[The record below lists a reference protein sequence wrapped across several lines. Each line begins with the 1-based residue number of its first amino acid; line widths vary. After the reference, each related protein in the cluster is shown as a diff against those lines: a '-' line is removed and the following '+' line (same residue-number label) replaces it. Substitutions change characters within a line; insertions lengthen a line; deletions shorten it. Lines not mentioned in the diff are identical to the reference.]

1 MPIPESV
8 QVRVE
13 PAGKAVVTLAGS
25 LDVRTAP
32 AFRSELTRRLAAAR
46 VASVEVD
53 AGGIDRGDMSGMVI
67 LYELACGRFTRGVRA
82 RLVGLRPEL
91 QRFLSAFC
99 AEDAQTSPPPPRASV
114 PERLGGAILAGLE
127 SARGQ
132 VTFTGG
138 VAEAMAAAAR
148 RPSLLRWREVGR
160 VFEEAG
166 VYALPIVSLV
176 SLLTGLIIA
185 FEAAQPLAA
194 YGAQIYLANTI
205 GRVMTRELGPI
216 MTAVVLA
223 GRSGSAFAA
232 ELGTMKV
239 NEELDAL
246 GTMGLEPVR
255 FLVIQRILAAIALTP
270 MLTVHAMALGV
281 LGGAIV
287 MLGIGFSPAIIWG
300 QLVSALAA
308 SDVLEGVAKGVV
320 FGAVVAGIGCQRGM
334 DTRQGPA
341 AVGLSTTRAVVAGIL
356 AIVLIDSVFA
366 LLAYVLR
373 V

>member
-1 MPIPESV
+1 V
-8 QVRVE
+8 HVRVE
-13 PAGKAVVTLAGS
+13 PAGNAVVTLAGP
-25 LDVRTAP
+25 LDVRTA
-32 AFRSELTRRLAAAR
+32 ASFRSELTRRLSATR
-46 VASVEVD
+46 VASLEVD
-53 AGGIDRGDMSGMVI
+53 AGGVERGDMSGMVI
-67 LYELACGRFTRGVRA
+67 LYELCRGRFTHGVRA

-91 QRFLSAFC
+91 EKFLSSFC
-99 AEDAQTSPPPPRASV
+99 GEEAEAAPPPRAPI
-114 PERLGGAILAGLE
+114 PERVGAKVLDALAR
-127 SARGQ
+127 ARGH
-132 VTFTGG
+132 VTFTGS
-138 VAEAMAAAAR
+138 VAEAFAAAAR
-148 RPSLLRWREVGR
+148 RPALLRWGEVGR

-246 GTMGLEPVR
+246 GTMGVDPTR
-255 FLVIQRILAAIALTP
+255 FLVIQRILAATALTP

-281 LGGAIV
+281 VGGAIV

-300 QLVSALAA
+300 QLVSAVAA
-308 SDVLEGVAKGVV
+308 SDVLVGVAKGAV
-320 FGAVVAGIGCQRGM
+320 FGAVVSGIGCQRGM
-334 DTRQGPA
+334 ETRQGPT
-341 AVGLSTTRAVVAGIL
+341 AVGVSTTQAVVAGIL
-356 AIVLIDSVFA
+356 AIVLIDAVFA
-366 LLAYVLR
+366 LLAYLLR
-373 V
+373 M